1 VTTSVT
7 TRLLR
12 STAALPLLLAAAT
25 PVAVHADDTKGKSE
39 SKLTIDAS
47 ARARIEVIDGQFRPA
62 TSPDDVFVSFRT
74 TVAAHLDLGDFTL
87 GGEVVDARGYGESDK
102 SSVKT
107 TEVDALEPVQA
118 YAAYRFHNVAQKGDT
133 LTATAGRFSLD
144 IGSSRLV
151 GRTDFPNTVLS
162 YLGAMGE
169 WKTKHKDRLV
179 VFWSEPFTA
188 LPDESAAIHH
198 NGFKFD
204 RAAGNMTFFGASGT
218 AAEAFKNVSV
228 ELYGYRLVEEDRPGR
243 LTRDRRLST
252 FGTRIRRAPA
262 KGKFDFEAEGA
273 YQTGTARAT
282 TAANDRKDLDVR
294 AGFGHAEAGWTA
306 TGGWTPRVSVMFDY
320 ASADGAKSS
329 YGRFDTLFGA
339 RRADFG
345 PVALYGPIGRANL
358 VSPGARIEAKPS
370 KRFDLM
376 AAVRDLWLADATD
389 TFASTG
395 VRDKTGASGRH
406 AGVQV
411 EARARRWLIPDR
423 LRLEAGAAYLAKGRF
438 LTDAPNAPKTGDT
451 RYGYMDLAV
460 SF

>member
-1 VTTSVT
+1 MPVLLGFSV
-7 TRLLR
+7 
-12 STAALPLLLAAAT
+12 PAAAG
-25 PVAVHADDTKGKSE
+25 PDDGQETKV
-39 SKLTIDAS
+39 KLSLDAS
-47 ARARIEVIDGQFRPA
+47 ARARIEAIDGQFRPA

-74 TVAAHLDLGDFTL
+74 TIAARLDLGDFTL
-87 GGEVVDARGYGESDK
+87 GGEIVDARGYGERDK

-118 YAAYRFHNVAQKGDT
+118 YAAYSFHDVAGKGDT

-169 WKTKHKDRLV
+169 WRTKKKDRLV
-179 VFWSEPFTA
+179 VFWTEPFSA
-188 LPDESAAIHH
+188 LPDDAAGLHH

-218 AAEAFKNVSV
+218 AADVFDKVSV
-228 ELYGYRLVEEDRPGR
+228 ELYGYRLIEEDRPET
-243 LTRDRRLST
+243 LTRNRRLST

-262 KGKFDFEAEGA
+262 KGQFDFEAEGA
-273 YQTGTARAT
+273 LQRGTARAT
-282 TAANDRKDLDVR
+282 TAANDIKDLDVR

-306 TGGWTPRVSVMFDY
+306 PAGWMPRVSVMFDY
-320 ASADGAKSS
+320 ASADGARDS

-345 PVALYGPIGRANL
+345 PVALYGPVGRANL

-370 KRFDLM
+370 KRLDLM
-376 AAVRDLWLADATD
+376 AAVRGLWLADATD
-389 TFASTG
+389 SFASTS

-406 AGVQV
+406 AGTQF
-411 EARARRWLIPDR
+411 EARARRWLIQDR
-423 LRLEAGAAYLAKGRF
+423 LRLEAGAAYLAKGHF
-438 LTDAPNAPKTGDT
+438 LKYAPNAPHTGDT
-451 RYGYMDLAV
+451 RYGYMDLSV